1 MKPRN
6 LVVFFTRGIS
16 LSKLYSSKLIYREF
30 LIYQR
35 LLDDR
40 VFDSITFITYGKYCA
55 HLYDTLLEEG
65 LIHPSFEFKYYPSW
79 FPRFSFISSFL
90 YSILAPFLHH
100 ASLRK
105 SSFIKTNQ
113 ISGAIPA
120 LLSSFIYQKP
130 LFVRSGYLLSRIT
143 SKQYKHNPLRI
154 LFSYTLEYISLLSA
168 SISSVSNP
176 YDQSY
181 IKRNYILPS
190 RKIPILLPNYVDTS
204 LFHPTASV
212 YNRRHRVI
220 TVSRLSPEK
229 NLLNL
234 IQACHN
240 LDIGLDIIGDGEQKY
255 LIQNLITDQ
264 RLDVTILPPVPNTQ
278 LPSILNEYK
287 YFALVS
293 LWEGLPKSLIE
304 ALACGNICIGTK
316 TTGITE
322 LITDSLTGFLS
333 FGFDSSSI
341 SMAFNNSFSSDLDSI
356 SKNAS
361 NFIHSNYSLDHISK
375 LESSFYK
382 Q

>member
-1 MKPRN
+1 M
-6 LVVFFTRGIS
+6 
-16 LSKLYSSKLIYREF
+16 
-30 LIYQR
+30 
-35 LLDDR
+35 
-40 VFDSITFITYGKYCA
+40 
-55 HLYDTLLEEG
+55 
-65 LIHPSFEFKYYPSW
+65 
-79 FPRFSFISSFL
+79 
-90 YSILAPFLHH
+90 
-100 ASLRK
+100 
-105 SSFIKTNQ
+105 
-113 ISGAIPA
+113 
-120 LLSSFIYQKP
+120 
-130 LFVRSGYLLSRIT
+130 
-143 SKQYKHNPLRI
+143 
-154 LFSYTLEYISLLSA
+154 SA
-168 SISSVSNP
+168 NISSVSNP

-181 IKRNYILPS
+181 VKRNYILPS

-264 RLDVTILPPVPNTQ
+264 RLDVTILPPVPNNQ

-293 LWEGLPKSLIE
+293 LWEGLTKSLIE

-361 NFIHSNYSLDHISK
+361 NYIHSKYSLDHISK